1 MYTSCF
7 TGSIRGRKFIY
18 KNNDITVTKN
28 NDAIYYSVMISSTF
42 CSDNKAE
49 SFITNT
55 TIDPPSSQDCQ
66 LERKEEQELLEYI
79 LA

>member
-1 MYTSCF
+1 MML
-7 TGSIRGRKFIY
+7 FI
-18 KNNDITVTKN
+18 I
-28 NDAIYYSVMISSTF
+28 VMISSTF